1 MSVALAAPS
10 AASVDRL
17 RADDAPLALQAA
29 LVVGTALLTG
39 LLAQF
44 ELRVYLW
51 EVPLTLQS
59 IAVYGAGLFL
69 GWRTGALAMLLYLA
83 LGLVLPMYAGGG
95 SGLDHLLGASVGYLV
110 GFPLVAVVAGLVTER
125 SRGAG
130 RSVLGLLAGSVVL
143 FTCGV
148 AGLYVVADYSW
159 AEAAVN
165 GWLKFVP
172 WDLTKIALVTSLYA
186 AARRATA

>member
-59 IAVYGAGLFL
+59 VAVYGAGLFL

-95 SGLDHLLGASVGYLV
+95 TGLDHLLGASVGYLV
-110 GFPLVAVVAGLVTER
+110 GFPLVALAAGLVTER
-125 SRGAG
+125 RRGVG
-130 RSVLGLLAGSVVL
+130 RTVLGLLAGSVVL

-148 AGLYVVADYSW
+148 VGLHIVADYSW